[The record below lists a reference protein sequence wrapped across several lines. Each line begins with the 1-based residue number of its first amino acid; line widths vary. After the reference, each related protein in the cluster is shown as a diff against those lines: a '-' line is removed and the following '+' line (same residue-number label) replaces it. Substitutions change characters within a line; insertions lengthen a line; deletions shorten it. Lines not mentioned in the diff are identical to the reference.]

1 MNKIIVE
8 VSIIP
13 LGTGTSLSSLVAE
26 AVKVLQETG
35 LKYQLTSMGTIIEGG
50 WEEVFDTIRKMHEKV
65 FEIGALRVST
75 SLKIDDRRD
84 GKEVSI
90 ERKVKAVEEKLS

>member
-1 MNKIIVE
+1 MNKIIAE

-13 LGTGTSLSSLVAE
+13 LGAGTSISWLVAE
-26 AVKVLQETG
+26 AVKVLQESG
-35 LKYQLTSMGTIIEGG
+35 LKYQLTSMGTIIEGPWG
-50 WEEVFDTIRKMHEKV
+50 EVMDTIQEMHEKV
-65 FEIGALRVST
+65 FQSGALRVST

-84 GKEVSI
+84 GKEVSM